1 MTAEP
6 SGSSRFRRPRSM
18 RRRTSWF
25 RRLFRRRP
33 KIDTAALRHRRA
45 RAGAGELRG
54 GPALG
59 EKARPEKVRPGAARP
74 EAARPAGARPKWTLP
89 PGSGRRILRW
99 AVIAIVILA
108 AAIGAQQVWQRGLLT
123 GLFQRPRP
131 VEDLTARCDALDEA
145 IRLSLDELGVSPVF
159 ILQAEE
165 DREEETRRWRF
176 RRLTV
181 RVSDQFSLL
190 RCNLAVTRAVR
201 EHGGGILLGEQSPAG
216 DRLTLETGLEGLITH
231 RLEFIADR
239 AIAPTRGRLALIIDD
254 FGAIDSQAAAD
265 ILALPVT
272 LTAAVIPGHPASRQA
287 AQKAREAGHEV
298 FVHLA
303 MQPRDGETGEQNPI
317 RVDLGEDEIRR
328 RVRWALNEI
337 PGASG
342 VNNHMGS
349 LATED
354 EKVMRAVL
362 EEVKDAGLFFVDS
375 RTSSASVAC
384 EVAGEIGVDCLKNEN
399 FLDYQDEDDAI
410 EEKLRK
416 LADQALE
423 EGTAV
428 GIGHVKASTYGV
440 LKEMIPR
447 LEGEGV
453 RFCSV
458 SRVLAE
464 RREQR

>member
-1 MTAEP
+1 M
-6 SGSSRFRRPRSM
+6 
-18 RRRTSWF
+18 
-25 RRLFRRRP
+25 
-33 KIDTAALRHRRA
+33 
-45 RAGAGELRG
+45 
-54 GPALG
+54 
-59 EKARPEKVRPGAARP
+59 
-74 EAARPAGARPKWTLP
+74 
-89 PGSGRRILRW
+89 ILRW
-99 AVIAIVILA
+99 AVIAIVVLA
-108 AAIGAQQVWQRGLLT
+108 AAFGAHRVWQRGLLS

-131 VEDLTARCDALDEA
+131 VEDLTERCDALDRA

-165 DREEETRRWRF
+165 DREEENRRWRF

-181 RVSDQFSLL
+181 RVSDQYPLL

-201 EHGGGILLGEQSPAG
+201 GLGGGILLGEQSPAG
-216 DRLTLETGLEGLITH
+216 DRLILETGLEGLITH
-231 RLEFIADR
+231 RLEFVADR

-254 FGAIDSQAAAD
+254 FGAIDSRAATD
-265 ILALPVT
+265 ILELPVP
-272 LTAAVIPGHPASRQA
+272 LTAAVIPGYPTSQEV

-298 FVHLA
+298 FVHLP
-303 MQPRDGETGEQNPI
+303 MQPRDGETGEENPI

-337 PGASG
+337 RGAVG

-354 EKVMRAVL
+354 ETVMQAVL
-362 EEVKDAGLFFVDS
+362 EEIKDAGLFFVDS

-384 EVAGEIGVDCLKNEN
+384 KVAGEIGVDCLTNAG
-399 FLDYQDEDDAI
+399 FLDYQEEDAAI
-410 EEKLRK
+410 EEKLRA

-453 RFCSV
+453 RFCGV
-458 SRVLAE
+458 SRILAE

>member
-1 MTAEP
+1 MTTDP

-18 RRRTSWF
+18 RPRTSWF

-33 KIDTAALRHRRA
+33 AVKKATLRHRSGRTGAKGLGPEPVRA
-45 RAGAGELRG
+45 
-54 GPALG
+54 
-59 EKARPEKVRPGAARP
+59 EKVQPEKIRP
-74 EAARPAGARPKWTLP
+74 EAARPGGAQPKRGLP

-99 AVIAIVILA
+99 AVIVIIILA
-108 AAIGAQQVWQRGLLT
+108 VVIGLHQAWQRGLLT
-123 GLFQRPRP
+123 VLFRRAQP
-131 VEDLTARCDALDEA
+131 VEDLTERCDRLDEA
-145 IRLSLDELGVSPVF
+145 VRRSLDELGVSPVF
-159 ILQAEE
+159 ILQEEE

-181 RVSDQFSLL
+181 RVTDQIPLL
-190 RCNLAVTRAVR
+190 RCNLAVTRAARVL
-201 EHGGGILLGEQSPAG
+201 GGEVLSGEQSPAG
-216 DRLTLETGLEGLITH
+216 DRLTLELGLEGLITH
-231 RLEFIADR
+231 RLELFSDR
-239 AIAPTRGRLALIIDD
+239 SIAPTQGRLALIIDD
-254 FGAIDSQAAAD
+254 FGAIDNQAAAD

-272 LTAAVIPGHPASRQA
+272 LTAAVIPGHPSSQTVAR
-287 AQKAREAGHEV
+287 KAGEAGHEV
-298 FVHLA
+298 FVHLP

-317 RVDLGEDEIRR
+317 QVDLDEDEIRR

-349 LATED
+349 LATEN

-362 EEVKDAGLFFVDS
+362 EEIKSAGLFFVDS

-384 EVAGEIGVDCLKNEN
+384 RVAEEVGIVCVKSES
-399 FLDYQDEDDAI
+399 FLDYQDEDANI
-410 EEKLRK
+410 EEELEK
-416 LADQALE
+416 LADKALQ

-447 LEGEGV
+447 LENKGI
-453 RFCSV
+453 RFCGV
-458 SRVLAE
+458 SRVLAL